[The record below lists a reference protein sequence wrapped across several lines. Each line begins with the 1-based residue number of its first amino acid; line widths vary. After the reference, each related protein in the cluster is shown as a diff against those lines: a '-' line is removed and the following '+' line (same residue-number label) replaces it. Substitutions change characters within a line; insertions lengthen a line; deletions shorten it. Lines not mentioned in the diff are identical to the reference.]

1 MEVKVIE
8 SKSHQK
14 NLQVMK
20 LIEKEMTKVLV
31 Q

>member
-8 SKSHQK
+8 LKSHQK